1 MKVVLVDD
9 SRSALFA
16 LQSSLSNID
25 DIEIITFTV
34 PEAALTYCLAN
45 PVDLLFIDYLMPG
58 YTGIDVIKALKQSP
72 DYDLVPIVMVTA
84 ERQRD
89 VLIAAIEAGATEFVS
104 KPFDVIELQA
114 RATNLLQ
121 LRRAHLEL
129 ARQATRLEE
138 EVARATQ
145 ELVAREE
152 EIIWRLARAI
162 EFRDGATGDHI
173 SRVAK
178 ISQLIAAD
186 LGLDKETCRMIYLV
200 APLHD
205 VGKIGIADSILQK
218 PGKLTADE
226 ITEMRKHVEL
236 GVSLL
241 SNGTSRLLQI
251 AEAIAGGHH
260 EKWDGT
266 GYPSG
271 IKGADIPLVA
281 RIVAV
286 ADVFE
291 ALCTQRPYK
300 KAWPVE
306 AAREHIRDNSG
317 LHFDPDCVAAF
328 ERQWPRIA
336 PLMMT
341 NSSPS
346 VEAPALAASLTDCLS
361 LAPAGHPHTEHTQE
375 SR

>member
-1 MKVVLVDD
+1 MKVVLLDD

-16 LQSSLSNID
+16 LETSLSNIEG
-25 DIEIITFTV
+25 IEIISFLA
-34 PEAALTYCLAN
+34 PEAALDYCLVN
-45 PVDLLFIDYLMPG
+45 PVDLVFVDYMMPRH
-58 YTGIDVIKALKQSP
+58 TGIDVIRALRQSP
-72 DYDLVPIVMVTA
+72 DYTLVPMVMVTA
-84 ERQRD
+84 ERQREI
-89 VLIAAIEAGATEFVS
+89 LLAAFEAGATEFVS
-104 KPFDVIELQA
+104 KPFDAIELQA

-138 EVARATQ
+138 EVTRATQ

-205 VGKIGIADSILQK
+205 VGKIGIADNILQK
-218 PGKLTADE
+218 PGKLTPAE
-226 ITEMRKHVEL
+226 ITVMRKHVEL

-241 SNGTSRLLQI
+241 SNGTSRLLQV

-260 EKWDGT
+260 ERWDGT

-306 AAREHIRDNSG
+306 AAREHIRENSG

-336 PLMMT
+336 PLMT
-341 NSSPS
+341 QNGTDS
-346 VEAPALAASLTDCLS
+346 VEPPALAASLTDYLS
-361 LAPAGHPHTEHTQE
+361 LASAGQAQIEHTQE
-375 SR
+375 S